1 MRGYKFSTE
10 LRALRKRF
18 SAEHNLETKYIRARY
33 NNIRPVNIILE
44 HSLRNLK
51 AEERREIRL
60 GILSLWTGEHVR
72 SSYDLTIYQCSTILD
87 FLEYDSYAYT
97 VGERAQRFLEDSKKQ
112 VESGNLLPAVKPKFT
127 VLEEA
132 PF

>member
-10 LRALRKRF
+10 LKALRKRF

-33 NNIRPVNIILE
+33 NNIRPINIILE
-44 HSLRNLK
+44 NLFEGLK
-51 AEERREIRL
+51 TDGRREMRL
-60 GILSLWTGEHVR
+60 KILSLWTGEHVR
-72 SSYDLTIYQCSTILD
+72 SSYDLTVYQCSTILS
-87 FLEYDSYAYT
+87 FLEYDSYTYAI
-97 VGERAQRFLEDSKKQ
+97 GKRAQRFLEDSKKQ
-112 VESGNLLPAVKPKFT
+112 VESGNLLPEVKAKFA